1 MSSLFTYNPTS
12 FSSQISPKN
21 TPVFYPASSGKE
33 KDSETGYHYFGARYY
48 NSDLSLWLSVDPMSD
63 KYPNLSP
70 YNYCLW
76 NPLRVI
82 DPDGRDG
89 WDKIMGYGIGIIT
102 NIIPGSSGLRDS
114 YAPTNTFDYNSSL
127 QAADHVSV
135 IAGGLMITAGAAGA
149 SAGTSMVAGGATVA
163 ATGIGAPEGAAIALS
178 GATVDGIS
186 IATGLVGTSIV
197 IQAMLN
203 TSQGYDRGQ
212 NSAKTESGGTRVQSK
227 TLWKS
232 KGKDGAH
239 IDVENPNPGNRK
251 GGIHYQEKNKKY
263 YYNKD
268 KGYFEGAP
276 DRVNK
281 RLQTDKKM
289 KQAIKNGM
297 KYLEQ

>member
-1 MSSLFTYNPTS
+1 MHQKSTY
-12 FSSQISPKN
+12 KN
-21 TPVFYPASSGKE
+21 TNFRLCKRPESTPVFHSASSGKE

-186 IATGLVGTSIV
+186 IATGLVGTSMV
-197 IQAMLN
+197 LQAVSN
-203 TSQGYDRGQ
+203 ISQGYDRGSESQ
-212 NSAKTESGGTRVQSK
+212 NKTSHNSK
-227 TLWKS
+227 TSGKNERHGDSGRSLS
-232 KGKDGAH
+232 KAGKQIEQLKHQLQTADRRTRQKIEQKIKNITQNAA
-239 IDVENPNPGNRK
+239 R
-251 GGIHYQEKNKKY
+251 KNK
-263 YYNKD
+263 
-268 KGYFEGAP
+268 GEEHS
-276 DRVNK
+276 RTSK
-281 RLQTDKKM
+281 R
-289 KQAIKNGM
+289 
-297 KYLEQ
+297 